1 MTFDRTRQSVRRGS
15 PIAYA
20 VTAILSAASAMPAR
34 AATTS
39 EGLEEVVV
47 TAQRR
52 ETSLQTTAIAIT
64 AVTGEKLA
72 EDKIFTVGDLANSVP
87 AFSLT
92 ALTGLDLELN
102 IRGITN
108 TRLDSPS
115 ADPSVGTFVDGV
127 YIGRTGD
134 YNFDFYDLE
143 RIEVIRG
150 PQGVLLGKNVVGGAL
165 SIITAAPKFENSG
178 EAMLSFGNYHA
189 ITATGHVTG
198 GLTDD
203 LAGRFSFQARR
214 RDGYARDVLHNR
226 DVENLDSFQGRAQ
239 LLWEPGDSGWHV
251 RGILDYSNDSTNG
264 INTVAIDG
272 GTKECET
279 SYLRTNCT
287 RPWSNL
293 RAYLGITDPREN
305 IAQSIQYQGQPR
317 INQFMERDGSGL
329 TLDVEKDF
337 SAFTFNSLTGYRQAN
352 SKQVYD
358 QTGAGPEALGWDVAR
373 WQAYVAWTDVNF
385 GPTGQPCAPTNAACS
400 FRVYNNGRFLFAQ
413 PVGEAIDA
421 TSFSQEFRITSKPSD
436 SRFDWIGGVYYKKD
450 DIEKTDR
457 FIGENFLGTIFP
469 GGNNPLSTLSGENR
483 WENEG
488 ENENM
493 AVFGQVGF
501 KFTDSLKL
509 NVGLRYTSDDKQ
521 GTVSGLVITTGD
533 RFSPNDPRPNVTMEG
548 LCRAPD
554 GTIIRTPGGSTGVAV
569 CAAPNKWIYSTGT
582 GYTTNYGE
590 KWTEVTPQ
598 ATLEWTITP
607 EMFAY
612 ATYSEGFKG
621 GGFDDTPANVAQAT
635 TPFDPEKAKNYE
647 IGIKSD
653 FFDNRFR
660 VNADVFFMDYT
671 NLQVTQTNAACLCN
685 ITDNAASAEIKG
697 VEAEFSYLP
706 IESLRLSLSGSF
718 VDAKYKDFLES
729 AKDPTTGLQLD
740 SSDNRMQRTP
750 ETQVSGGVDYTM
762 SLGNWGKAL
771 NFRVNYTWQSDMY
784 WATDNIAS
792 EPSYGL
798 LDARVALG
806 PEDAPWQFSIWGRNV
821 TDELYR
827 TNIISFF
834 GEEVSQFGP
843 PRTYGVDFTF
853 KF

>member
-1 MTFDRTRQSVRRGS
+1 MTFDRMRVSVRRGS

-20 VTAILSAASAMPAR
+20 VAAVLSAAAALPAR
-34 AATTS
+34 AQTT
-39 EGLEEVVV
+39 EGLEEVIV

-52 ETSLQTTAIAIT
+52 ETSLQTTAVAIS
-64 AVTGEKLA
+64 AYTGQQLA
-72 EDKIFTVGDLANSVP
+72 EDKVFTVSDLANSVP
-87 AFSLT
+87 AFSFT
-92 ALTGLDLELN
+92 ANTPLDAELN

-108 TRLDSPS
+108 TRLDAPS

-165 SIITAAPKFENSG
+165 SIITAAPKFDPSG
-178 EAMLSFGNYHA
+178 EAMLSFGNYNA
-189 ITATGHVTG
+189 ITAAGHVTG
-198 GLTDD
+198 GLSDD
-203 LAGRFSFQARR
+203 VAGRLSFQARR
-214 RDGYARDVLHNR
+214 RDGYARDVLHQR
-226 DVENLDSFQGRAQ
+226 DVEDLSSFQGRAQ
-239 LLWEPGDSGWHV
+239 LLWEPGESGWSV
-251 RGILDYSNDSTNG
+251 RGIFDYSEDSTNG
-264 INTVAIDG
+264 INVVAIDG

-305 IAQSIQYQGQPR
+305 IAQSIQYKGKNR
-317 INQFMERDGSGL
+317 IDQFMERDGMGL
-329 TLDVEKDF
+329 TLDIEKDF
-337 SAFTFNSLTGYRQAN
+337 SFATFNSLTGYRTAQ

-358 QTGAGPEALGWDVAR
+358 QTGAGPEALNWEVPQWLAYIAWMNAR
-373 WQAYVAWTDVNF
+373 YGTRPPA
-385 GPTGQPCAPTNAACS
+385 S
-400 FRVYNNGRFLFAQ
+400 NNGQFLFAQ
-413 PVGEAIDA
+413 PVGEAVDA
-421 TSFSQEFRITSKPSD
+421 TSFSQEFRFTSKPSD
-436 SRFDWIGGVYYKKD
+436 SRFDWIGGVYYKAD
-450 DIEKTDR
+450 DITKIDR
-457 FIGENFLGTIFP
+457 FIGENFLGAVLP

-493 AVFGQVGF
+493 AVFAQVGF

-509 NVGLRYTSDDKQ
+509 NVGVRYTSDEKK
-521 GTVSGLVITTGD
+521 GNVSGLVVETGD
-533 RFSPNDPRPNVTMEG
+533 RFSPNDPRANVTIEA

-554 GTIIRTPGGSTGVAV
+554 GTIIRTPTGGTGVAT
-569 CAAPNKWIYSTGT
+569 CTAPNQWIFAEGT
-582 GYTTNYGE
+582 GFATDYSE

-598 ATLEWTITP
+598 ATLEWTISP

-612 ATYSEGFKG
+612 VTYSEGFKG
-621 GGFDDTPANVAQAT
+621 GGFDDTPANVAQAI

-653 FFDNRFR
+653 FWDNRFR

-685 ITDNAASAEIKG
+685 ITDNAASAEITG
-697 VEAEFSYLP
+697 VEAEFALIP
-706 IESLRLSLSGSF
+706 MDDLRLTLSGSF
-718 VDAKYKDFLES
+718 VDAKYKDFIES
-729 AKDPTTGLQLD
+729 AIDPTTGLNLD

-750 ETQVSGGVDYTM
+750 ETQVSGGIDYT
-762 SLGNWGKAL
+762 LGLGSWGKAL

-784 WATDNIAS
+784 WATDNIAK
-792 EPSYGL
+792 EDSYGL
-798 LDARVALG
+798 VDARIGLA
-806 PEDAPWQFSIWGRNV
+806 PDNAPWQVAVWGKNLS
-821 TDELYR
+821 DELYR

-834 GEEVSQFGP
+834 GEEVSQFGA

>member
-1 MTFDRTRQSVRRGS
+1 MTLDRMRQSVRRGS

-20 VTAILSAASAMPAR
+20 VTAILSAASAMPVQAQ
-34 AATTS
+34 TS

-64 AVTGEKLA
+64 AYTGAALA

-87 AFSLT
+87 SFSLT

-115 ADPSVGTFVDGV
+115 ADPSVGTFVDGI

-165 SIITAAPKFENSG
+165 SIITAAPKFDDSG

-189 ITATGHVTG
+189 ITASGHVTG
-198 GLTDD
+198 GLTDEV
-203 LAGRFSFQARR
+203 AGRFSFQARR
-214 RDGYARDVLHNR
+214 HDGYARDVLHQR
-226 DVENLDSFQGRAQ
+226 DVEDLSSFQGRAQ
-239 LLWEPGDSGWHV
+239 LLWEPGDDGWRV
-251 RGILDYSNDSTNG
+251 RGIFDYSEDSNNG
-264 INTVAIDG
+264 INTVAVAG
-272 GTKECET
+272 GTPECET

-293 RAYLGITDPREN
+293 REYLGITDEREN
-305 IAQSIQYQGQPR
+305 LAQSIQYKGKSR
-317 INQFMERDGSGL
+317 INQFMRRDGTGL

-337 SAFTFNSLTGYRQAN
+337 SLFTFNSLTGYRAAQ

-358 QTGAGPEALGWDVAR
+358 QTGAGPEALNWDVAQ
-373 WQAYVAWTDVNF
+373 WAAYIAWMNAKYGVRP
-385 GPTGQPCAPTNAACS
+385 PTS
-400 FRVYNNGRFLFAQ
+400 NNGQFLFAQ

-421 TSFSQEFRITSKPSD
+421 TSFSQEFRFTSKPSD
-436 SRFDWIGGVYYKKD
+436 SRFDWIGGVYYKND
-450 DIEKTDR
+450 NIEKTDR
-457 FIGENFLGTIFP
+457 FIGENFLGAVIP

-483 WENEG
+483 WENDG

-501 KFTDSLKL
+501 KFTDTLKL
-509 NVGLRYTSDDKQ
+509 NVGLRYTSDEKT
-521 GTVSGLVITTGD
+521 GTVSGLVVETGD
-533 RFSPNDPRPNVTMEG
+533 RFSPNDPRANVTIEA

-554 GTIIRTPGGSTGVAV
+554 GTIIRTATGGTGVAT
-569 CAAPNKWIYSTGT
+569 CLAPNAWIFAEGT
-582 GYTTNYGE
+582 GFETDYEE
-590 KWTEVTPQ
+590 KWTQLTPQ
-598 ATLEWTITP
+598 ATLEWAITP
-607 EMFAY
+607 EIFTY
-612 ATYSEGFKG
+612 LTYSEGFKG

-635 TPFDPEKAKNYE
+635 TPFDPEEAINYE
-647 IGIKSD
+647 LGIKSD

-685 ITDNAASAEIKG
+685 ITDNAASAEITG
-697 VEAEFSYLP
+697 VEAEFQYLP
-706 IESLRLSLSGSF
+706 IDSLRLSLAGSY

-729 AKDPTTGLQLD
+729 AINPSTGQRLD

-762 SLGNWGKAL
+762 GLGSWGEAL
-771 NFRVNYTWQSDMY
+771 NFRLNYTWQSDMY

-792 EPSYGL
+792 EDSYGL
-798 LDARVALG
+798 LDARVALS
-806 PEDAPWQFSIWGRNV
+806 PEGAPWQVAVWGRNV

-834 GEEVSQFGP
+834 GEEVSQFGV

>member
-1 MTFDRTRQSVRRGS
+1 MTFDRTRLSVRRGS

-20 VTAILSAASAMPAR
+20 VAAILSAASAMPAR
-34 AATTS
+34 AATS

-64 AVTGEKLA
+64 AITGEKLA

-178 EAMLSFGNYHA
+178 EAMLSFGNYNA
-189 ITATGHVTG
+189 ITASGHVTG

-203 LAGRFSFQARR
+203 VAGRFSFQARK

-226 DVENLDSFQGRAQ
+226 DVEDLDSFQGRAQ

-251 RGILDYSNDSTNG
+251 RGIVDYSNDSTNG

-305 IAQSIQYQGQPR
+305 IAQSIQYQGKKR

-358 QTGAGPEALGWDVAR
+358 QTGAGPEALGWSVAE
-373 WQAYVAWTDVNF
+373 WSKYIAWI
-385 GPTGQPCAPTNAACS
+385 NAKYGTRPATS
-400 FRVYNNGRFLFAQ
+400 NNGQFLFAQ

-421 TSFSQEFRITSKPSD
+421 KSFSQEFRATSKPSD

-450 DIEKTDR
+450 DINKTDR
-457 FIGENFLGTIFP
+457 FIGENFLGAVIP

-521 GTVSGLVITTGD
+521 GTV
-533 RFSPNDPRPNVTMEG
+533 
-548 LCRAPD
+548 
-554 GTIIRTPGGSTGVAV
+554 
-569 CAAPNKWIYSTGT
+569 
-582 GYTTNYGE
+582 
-590 KWTEVTPQ
+590 
-598 ATLEWTITP
+598 
-607 EMFAY
+607 
-612 ATYSEGFKG
+612 
-621 GGFDDTPANVAQAT
+621 
-635 TPFDPEKAKNYE
+635 
-647 IGIKSD
+647 
-653 FFDNRFR
+653 
-660 VNADVFFMDYT
+660 
-671 NLQVTQTNAACLCN
+671 
-685 ITDNAASAEIKG
+685 
-697 VEAEFSYLP
+697 
-706 IESLRLSLSGSF
+706 
-718 VDAKYKDFLES
+718 
-729 AKDPTTGLQLD
+729 
-740 SSDNRMQRTP
+740 
-750 ETQVSGGVDYTM
+750 
-762 SLGNWGKAL
+762 
-771 NFRVNYTWQSDMY
+771 
-784 WATDNIAS
+784 
-792 EPSYGL
+792 
-798 LDARVALG
+798 
-806 PEDAPWQFSIWGRNV
+806 
-821 TDELYR
+821 
-827 TNIISFF
+827 
-834 GEEVSQFGP
+834 
-843 PRTYGVDFTF
+843 
-853 KF
+853 